1 MSGKVKRFCF
11 MLFGILLIGICV
23 AAYRMSGFGVDPFTC
38 MNLGI
43 SKFIHMQFGNWQLI
57 VNVVLLV
64 LVFFTV
70 RHCIGLGTVVNM
82 VCVGY
87 IADFLC
93 WVMEDVVHLEMNW
106 GLKILMLAIGLLFAS
121 SGAAM
126 YMVADMGIA
135 PYDSVAFI
143 IEKFTNGKI
152 PFKYGRICSDVVVML
167 VGVGFC
173 AASGNSIW
181 MVVGLGTLLNSMFN
195 GPLIQF
201 FRGKFEKGFRKKI
214 N

>member
-1 MSGKVKRFCF
+1 MSTKMKKFCY
-11 MLFGILLIGICV
+11 MLLGILLIGICV
-23 AAYRMSGFGVDPFTC
+23 ASFRMSGFGVDPFTC

-43 SKFIHMQFGNWQLI
+43 SKFIHMGFGTWQLM
-57 VNVVLLV
+57 VNAVLLI

-82 VCVGY
+82 VGVGY

-93 WVMEDVVHLEMNW
+93 WVMEDIVHLQMNW
-106 GLKILMLAIGLLFAS
+106 GLRIVMLAIGLLFAS
-121 SGAAM
+121 LGAAM
-126 YMVADMGIA
+126 YMTADMGIA

-143 IEKFTNGKI
+143 IEKFSKGKI
-152 PFKYGRICSDVVVML
+152 AFQYGRVCSDVIVMA

-173 AASGNSIW
+173 AASGNSIFL
-181 MVVGLGTLLNSMFN
+181 VVGLGTLLNSMFN

-201 FRGKFEKGFRKKI
+201 FRSRMEKNMGEEA
-214 N
+214 

>member
-1 MSGKVKRFCF
+1 

>member
-1 MSGKVKRFCF
+1 MSGKLKKFCF
-11 MLFGILLIGICV
+11 MVFGILLIGICV

-38 MNLGI
+38 MNLGV
-43 SKFIHMQFGNWQLI
+43 SKFIHMQFGTWQLI
-57 VNVVLLV
+57 VNIILLV

-93 WVMEDVVHLEMNW
+93 WVMEDIVHLQMNW
-106 GLKILMLAIGLLFAS
+106 GLRVLMLAIGLLFAS

-126 YMVADMGIA
+126 YMVAEMGIA

-152 PFKYGRICSDVVVML
+152 PFQYGRVCSDVVVML
-167 VGVGFC
+167 IGIGFC

-201 FRGKFEKGFRKKI
+201 FRGKFEKGFAKEG
-214 N
+214 

>member
-106 GLKILMLAIGLLFAS
+106 GLKILMPAIGLLFAS

-201 FRGKFEKGFRKKI
+201 FRGKFEKRLPKE

>member
-1 MSGKVKRFCF
+1 MSMKMKRFCY
-11 MLFGILLIGICV
+11 MLIGILFIGICV
-23 AAYRMSGFGVDPFTC
+23 GFLRMAGFGVDPFSC

-43 SKFIHMQFGNWQLI
+43 SRFIHMGFGTWQLM
-57 VNVVLLV
+57 VNAVLLV

-93 WVMEDVVHLEMNW
+93 WVMEDAIHLEMRW
-106 GLKILMLAIGLLFAS
+106 GLKILMLALGLLFAS
-121 SGAAM
+121 LGAAM
-126 YMVADMGIA
+126 YMVAEMGIA

-143 IEKFTNGKI
+143 IEKFSKGKI
-152 PFKYGRICSDVVVML
+152 PFKYGRICSDVAVMA

-173 AASGNSIW
+173 AASGSSIW
-181 MVVGLGTLLNSMFN
+181 TVAGLATLLNSMFN

-201 FRGKFEKGFRKKI
+201 FRGRFEKTLKEES
-214 N
+214 

>member
-1 MSGKVKRFCF
+1 MSMKMKKFCY
-11 MLFGILLIGICV
+11 MLLGILLIGICV
-23 AAYRMSGFGVDPFTC
+23 ASLRMSGFGVDPFTC

-43 SKFIHMQFGNWQLI
+43 SKFIHMGFGTWQLI
-57 VNVVLLV
+57 VNIVLLI

-93 WVMEDVVHLEMNW
+93 WVMEDVIHLEMNW

-121 SGAAM
+121 LGAAM
-126 YMVADMGIA
+126 YMVAEMGIA

-152 PFKYGRICSDVVVML
+152 SFKYGRICSDVVVML

-173 AASGNSIW
+173 WASGNSIFL
-181 MVVGLGTLLNSMFN
+181 VVGLGTLLNSMFN

-201 FRGKFEKGFRKKI
+201 FRSRFAKTLGEEI
-214 N
+214 

>member
-1 MSGKVKRFCF
+1 MSGKVKRFCY
-11 MLFGILLIGICV
+11 MVFGILLIGICV

-70 RHCIGLGTVVNM
+70 RHCIGPGTVVNM

-143 IEKFTNGKI
+143 IEKFTGGKI

-167 VGVGFC
+167 IGVGFC

-201 FRGKFEKGFRKKI
+201 FRGKFEKMLPKE